1 MFPQDVLDQHVTRAD
16 LRVDSQRE
24 RSIVADVANLPNR
37 LHVLVLNVLV
47 LLPTLATAKH
57 LRTGTALNLQNHKLG
72 QTPSKLLQ
80 KYALTSLGIFMVD
93 ATITMDERCF

>member
-57 LRTGTALNLQNHKLG
+57 LRTGTALNLRKISD

-80 KYALTSLGIFMVD
+80 KYVLTSLGIFMVD
-93 ATITMDERCF
+93 ATITMDERCC